1 MRVGILGGGQLARM
15 LALAGRP
22 LGLDFEILCPAPDA
36 CAAPLGRHRQAGFY
50 EEEALR
56 ALAASVDVVT
66 YEFENVPAETVA
78 ILEGRV
84 PVYPHPR
91 ALAHAQDRLREKTLF
106 RDLGIPTPAFAPVE
120 DLAGLK
126 AAIAEVGLPAVLKTR
141 TEGYDGKGQFV
152 LCEAGQAEAA
162 WDAIGRMPAILEAFV
177 DYSRE
182 LSIIAVR
189 GRDGEIRHYP
199 LSENTH
205 ERGILRLS
213 VARLGDPLQDRAEEL
228 VRRLLERLDYVGVIA
243 LELFQVGGE
252 LLANEFAPRVHNSG
266 HWTIE
271 GAEISQF
278 ENHLR
283 AVLGW
288 PLGMTDPVG
297 FAAMVNFIGQLP
309 PAEAVLALPYTHF
322 HDYGK
327 VLREGRKVG
336 HATVR
341 CPDAAT
347 RDRAIETLRGLITQ
361 L

>member
-22 LGLDFEILCPAPDA
+22 LGLDFEFLCPAPDA
-36 CAAPLGRHRQAGFY
+36 CAAPLGLHRHAGFHD
-50 EEEALR
+50 EDALR

-78 ILEGRV
+78 VLEGRV
-84 PVYPHPR
+84 PVYPPPP

-106 RDLGIPTPAFAPVE
+106 RELDIPTPAFAPVD
-120 DLAGLK
+120 DLAQLQQ
-126 AAIAEVGLPAVLKTR
+126 AIAEVGLPAVLKTR

-152 LCEAGQAEAA
+152 LREAGQAEAA
-162 WDAIGRMPAILEAFV
+162 WAAIGQVPAILEAFV

-182 LSIIAVR
+182 LSILAVR

-205 ERGILRLS
+205 AQGILRLS
-213 VARLGDPLQDRAEEL
+213 VARPGEALQPRAEEL
-228 VRRLLERLDYVGVIA
+228 VGRLLERLDYVGVIA
-243 LELFQVGGE
+243 LELFQVGDA

-288 PLGMTDPVG
+288 PLGATAPVG
-297 FAAMVNFIGQLP
+297 FAAMVNFIGRLP
-309 PAEAVLALPYTHF
+309 PAEAVLALPHTHL

-327 VLREGRKVG
+327 APREGRKVG

-341 CPDAAT
+341 CPDAAM
-347 RDRAIETLRGLITQ
+347 RDRTVAILRDRIA
-361 L
+361 

>member
-22 LGLDFEILCPAPDA
+22 LGLDFEFLCPAPDA
-36 CAAPLGRHRQAGFY
+36 CAAPLGHHRHAGFHD
-50 EEEALR
+50 EEALR

-78 ILEGRV
+78 VLEGRV
-84 PVYPHPR
+84 PVYPPPP

-106 RDLGIPTPAFAPVE
+106 RELDIPTPAFAPID
-120 DLAGLK
+120 DLAQLR
-126 AAIAEVGLPAVLKTR
+126 AAIEDVGLPAVLKTR

-152 LCEAGQAEAA
+152 LREAGQAEAA
-162 WDAIGRMPAILEAFV
+162 WTAIGEVPAILEAFV

-182 LSIIAVR
+182 LSILAVR

-205 ERGILRLS
+205 EQGILRLS
-213 VARLGDPLQDRAEEL
+213 VARPGEALQSRAEEL
-228 VRRLLERLDYVGVIA
+228 VRGLLERLDYVGVIA
-243 LELFQVGGE
+243 LELFQVGDA

-288 PLGMTDPVG
+288 PLGSTDPVG
-297 FAAMVNFIGQLP
+297 FAAMVNFIGHLP
-309 PAEAVLALPYTHF
+309 PAEAVLALPHTHF

-327 VLREGRKVG
+327 APREGRKVG

-341 CPDAAT
+341 CPDAAA
-347 RDRAIETLRGLITQ
+347 RDRAVKILRERIP
-361 L
+361 

>member
-22 LGLDFEILCPAPDA
+22 FGLDFEILCPVADA
-36 CAAPLGRHRQAGFY
+36 CAASLGYHRQAGFY
-50 EEEALR
+50 DEEALR
-56 ALAASVDVVT
+56 ALASSVDVVT

-78 ILEGRV
+78 ALEGRV

-91 ALAHAQDRLREKTLF
+91 ALAFAQDRLREKTLF
-106 RDLGIPTPAFAPVE
+106 RELGIPTPAFAPVD
-120 DLAGLK
+120 DLEQLR
-126 AAIAEVGLPAVLKTR
+126 AAMAEVGLPAVLKTR

-152 LCEAGQAEAA
+152 LREAGQVEAA
-162 WDAIGRMPAILEAFV
+162 WDAIGRMPAILEGFV
-177 DYSRE
+177 GYSRE
-182 LSIIAVR
+182 VSILAVR

-213 VARLGDPLQDRAEEL
+213 VARPGDPLQTQAEEL
-228 VRRLLERLDYVGVIA
+228 VRRLLEWLDYVGVIA
-243 LELFQVGGE
+243 LELFQVGDE

-288 PLGMTDPVG
+288 PLGMTEPVG
-297 FAAMVNFIGQLP
+297 FSAMVNFIGRLP

-327 VLREGRKVG
+327 APRDGRKVG

-341 CPDAAT
+341 CPDAVT
-347 RDRAIETLRGLITQ
+347 RDRAIEALRGLIA
-361 L
+361 